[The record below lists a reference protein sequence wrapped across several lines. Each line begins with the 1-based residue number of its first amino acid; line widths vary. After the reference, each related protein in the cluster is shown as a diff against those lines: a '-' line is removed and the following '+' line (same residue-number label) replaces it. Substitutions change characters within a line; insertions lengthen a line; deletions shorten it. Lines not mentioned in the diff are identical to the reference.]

1 MLSNQEHINYN
12 PRCFWKNVPYF
23 NVTNLLIHALVSIW
37 MNWLNIFTNIIV
49 LVLFSQLKNN
59 EYITDNMDMKQKIE
73 HNKEKLDL
81 VNTNDTDADYLNK
94 ELEWE
99 ADLSESTMKK
109 NELDDESWFEIF
121 VINKDML
128 KIWRGGY
135 KRKRTKI
142 DFYLNTIPLRIY

>member
-1 MLSNQEHINYN
+1 
-12 PRCFWKNVPYF
+12 
-23 NVTNLLIHALVSIW
+23 
-37 MNWLNIFTNIIV
+37 MNWLNIFTNIFV

-109 NELDDESWFEIF
+109 NELDDES
-121 VINKDML
+121 
-128 KIWRGGY
+128 
-135 KRKRTKI
+135 
-142 DFYLNTIPLRIY
+142 

>member
-1 MLSNQEHINYN
+1 M
-12 PRCFWKNVPYF
+12 PYF

-37 MNWLNIFTNIIV
+37 MNWLNIFTNIFV

-109 NELDDESWFEIF
+109 NELDDES
-121 VINKDML
+121 
-128 KIWRGGY
+128 
-135 KRKRTKI
+135 
-142 DFYLNTIPLRIY
+142 

>member
-1 MLSNQEHINYN
+1 
-12 PRCFWKNVPYF
+12 
-23 NVTNLLIHALVSIW
+23 

-109 NELDDESWFEIF
+109 NELDDES
-121 VINKDML
+121 
-128 KIWRGGY
+128 
-135 KRKRTKI
+135 
-142 DFYLNTIPLRIY
+142 